1 MKGYLEPTREK
12 TYPTRLAYG
21 EALVELGE
29 QNPKVVVLDAD
40 LMGSTKT
47 DLFAKRFPDRFF
59 EVGIAEGD
67 MIGVAAG
74 LAREGFI
81 PFASSFAI
89 FLTGKTYDQVRQS
102 VCYSENPVRLV
113 ATHAGLQPGPDGATH
128 QGLEDIALMRALPG
142 MTVLAP
148 ADAIE
153 TRKAVFALADFNQP
167 CYMRL
172 GRSDWPVLFTEDVPF
187 EIGRAL
193 TMREGDALTLIA
205 YGQMVSLALQAADEL
220 AERGFDI
227 RVINMSTIE
236 PLDHAILERAAAET
250 GALVVVEEHQLNGG
264 LGESIA
270 RFLTQTFPVPMGFVA
285 MPNAFGESGTPDELM
300 DRFNL
305 DKGSIIRT
313 SLETLK
319 RK

>member
-193 TMREGDALTLIA
+193 TMREGDALSLIA
-205 YGQMVSLALQAADEL
+205 YGQMVSLALQAAEEL
-220 AERGFDI
+220 AQRGFDI

-270 RFLTQTFPVPMGFVA
+270 RFLSQTFPVPMGFVA

-305 DKGSIIRT
+305 DKDSIIRT

>member
-1 MKGYLEPTREK
+1 MKGYLELTREK

-193 TMREGDALTLIA
+193 TMREGDALSLIA
-205 YGQMVSLALQAADEL
+205 YGQMVSLALQAAEEL
-220 AERGFDI
+220 AQRGFDI

-270 RFLTQTFPVPMGFVA
+270 RFLSQTFPVPMGFVA

-305 DKGSIIRT
+305 DKDSIIRT

>member
-1 MKGYLEPTREK
+1 MNGYLEPTREK

-193 TMREGDALTLIA
+193 TMREGDALSLIA
-205 YGQMVSLALQAADEL
+205 YGQMVSLALQAAEEL
-220 AERGFDI
+220 AQRGFDI

-305 DKGSIIRT
+305 DKDSIIRT

>member
-193 TMREGDALTLIA
+193 TMREGDALSLIA
-205 YGQMVSLALQAADEL
+205 YGQMVSLALKAAEEL

-270 RFLTQTFPVPMGFVA
+270 RFLSQTFPVPMGFVA